1 MPIPVNFELKKTIQY
16 PYLPKQYAS
25 IHNTQLWK
33 KLWKLWN
40 YETMKIKYSMAYTP
54 NTFTT
59 STLSFLIQFK
69 IKERQQ
75 RIYFRKFREGKLWR
89 HVKSKKLRDKFL
101 QKNIQ
106 KCKIVTFL
114 PFKYDTINK
123 YHIFRT
129 ILHFNLW
136 YINFNNWKNI
146 YFWSH

>member
-1 MPIPVNFELKKTIQY
+1 MV
-16 PYLPKQYAS
+16 
-25 IHNTQLWK
+25 
-33 KLWKLWN
+33 
-40 YETMKIKYSMAYTP
+40 YTP

-89 HVKSKKLRDKFL
+89 HVKSKKLRDKCL

-114 PFKYDTINK
+114 PFKYNTINITYLEQFCILTYDIYILTIGK
-123 YHIFRT
+123 IYIFDPIRYVST
-129 ILHFNLW
+129 INSCFFMKERNMDTL
-136 YINFNNWKNI
+136 
-146 YFWSH
+146 